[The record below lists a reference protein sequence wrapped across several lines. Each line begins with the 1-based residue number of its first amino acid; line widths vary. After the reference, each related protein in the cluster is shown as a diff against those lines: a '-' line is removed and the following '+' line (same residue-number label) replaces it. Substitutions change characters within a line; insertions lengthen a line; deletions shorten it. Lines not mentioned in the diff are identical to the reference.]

1 MLVLTRKVGES
12 IRIGDEIEIIVTAV
26 DQNKVRIG
34 VRSPRSIPVYRE
46 ELYRR
51 IQLENQQAAEV
62 AVKDLDEMLKMVR
75 STEPSEDVSV
85 GQAGTQTRITPS

>member
-12 IRIGDEIEIIVTAV
+12 IRIGDEIEIVVTAV

-34 VRSPRSIPVYRE
+34 VKSPRSIPVYRE

-51 IQLENQQAAEV
+51 IQMENQQAAEV
-62 AVKDLDEMLKMVR
+62 AMNDLDEMLQMVR
-75 STEPSEDVSV
+75 SPERPEDASIDPVR
-85 GQAGTQTRITPS
+85 TQTQIISR

>member
-12 IRIGDEIEIIVTAV
+12 IRIGDDIEIVVTAV

-34 VRSPRSIPVYRE
+34 VKSPRSIPVYRE

-51 IQLENQQAAEV
+51 IQMENQQAASVGMNE
-62 AVKDLDEMLKMVR
+62 LDEMLKIVKT
-75 STEPSEDVSV
+75 SEPPEDSS
-85 GQAGTQTRITPS
+85 AERAKTRTQSISS

>member
-12 IRIGDEIEIIVTAV
+12 IRIGDEIEIVVTAV

-34 VRSPRSIPVYRE
+34 VKSPRSIPVYRE

-51 IQLENQQAAEV
+51 IQLENQQASNV
-62 AVKDLDEMLKMVR
+62 AMNDLEEMLKIVG
-75 STEPSEDVSV
+75 SPEPSETSSTD
-85 GQAGTQTRITPS
+85 QAKTQTQVISS

>member
-51 IQLENQQAAEV
+51 IQMENQQAAEV
-62 AVKDLDEMLKMVR
+62 AMKDLDEMLKMVR
-75 STEPSEDVSV
+75 STEPSEAASA
-85 GQAGTQTRITPS
+85 GQAGTQTRTTPS